1 MSERTTGPFVLLDDN
16 RAGVGKRLL
25 FRAPLDIIACH
36 DYGEVDA
43 LFQQLEAALARGHYV
58 AGWIAYEAGYA
69 LEPKLRPIAPVLS
82 DMPLAWFG
90 VFTTPDLAP
99 AHADRGGA
107 VLVDDITPSVDKAR
121 YETAIAAIKNY
132 LLAGD
137 VYQINFTFPL
147 HFSLQG
153 WPDDLFTRLR
163 RAQPVAYGAHIH
175 NEDWDI
181 LSLSPE
187 LFFQKRGPQ
196 LTARPMKGT
205 APRGRT
211 LEEDRNIAD
220 ALRGDAK
227 SQAENLMIVDLLRN
241 DLSRLAQP
249 GSVEVPALFDIE
261 TYRTLLQMTSTVS
274 AEIDTQAPL
283 KILFKSLF
291 PCGSVTGAP
300 KIRAMEII
308 RDLEQPPRGVYTGAI
323 GYITPERD
331 MTFSVPIR
339 TLTLK
344 PDKRRART
352 WQGSLGIGSGIVID
366 SVADAEYQECLLKA
380 AFLTTAAPAFDLVET
395 LRWQPDGGFLRLDA
409 HVQRLTQS
417 ATYFRF
423 TVDRDAIGVALADLA
438 ASLPPTP
445 HRVRLLLSERGVIA
459 LTATPLSPA
468 PESLRLCV
476 SNVVI
481 NSRDAF
487 LYHKTTARTPYQQ
500 ALREA
505 QAQGCFEAVLTNE
518 RGEVT
523 EGSFTTIFV
532 ERDGV
537 LLTPPLSAGLLPGIL
552 RAELLKSGRAREAT
566 LYPADLR
573 SADRLY
579 IGNSLRG
586 LMAVSELASRNNPYP
601 QP

>member
-1 MSERTTGPFVLLDDN
+1 MSERTTGPFVLLGDN

-36 DYGEVDA
+36 DYGEIDG
-43 LFQQLEAALARGHYV
+43 LFRQMEAALARGHYL

-69 LEPKLRPIAPVLS
+69 LEPKLRPLAPALT
-82 DMPLAWFG
+82 DLPLAWFG
-90 VFTTPDLAP
+90 VFTAPDFAP
-99 AHADRGGA
+99 ESTENIDA
-107 VLVDDITPSVDKAR
+107 VLIDGITPGVDKAR
-121 YETAIAAIKNY
+121 YETAIAAIKSY
-132 LLAGD
+132 LVAGD

-147 HFSLQG
+147 NFSLQG
-153 WPDDLFTRLR
+153 WPDDLFARLR

-175 NEDWDI
+175 NDDWDI

-187 LFFQKRGPQ
+187 LFFQKREAQ

-211 LEEDRNIAD
+211 LDEDKKIAE

-241 DLSRLAQP
+241 DLSRLAEP

-261 TYRTLLQMTSTVS
+261 TYRTLFQMTSTVS
-274 AEIDTQAPL
+274 ARIVPETPL
-283 KILFKSLF
+283 RTLFTSLF

-308 RDLEQPPRGVYTGAI
+308 RDLEQAPRGVYTGAI

-344 PDKRRART
+344 PESRRARR
-352 WQGSLGIGSGIVID
+352 WRGSLGIGSGIVID
-366 SVADAEYQECLLKA
+366 SATDAEYQECLLKA

-409 HVQRLTQS
+409 HLQRLSQS
-417 ATYFRF
+417 AAYFRF
-423 TVDRDAIGVALADLA
+423 AIAHDAIKAALDDLA
-438 ASLPPTP
+438 ASLPPSP

-459 LTATPLSPA
+459 LTASPLSPA
-468 PESLRLCV
+468 PAALRLCV
-476 SNVVI
+476 SKVVV
-481 NSRDAF
+481 NTRDAF
-487 LYHKTTARTPYQQ
+487 LYHKTTARLPYQQ

-505 QAQGCFEAVLTNE
+505 RALQCFEAVLTNE
-518 RGEVT
+518 RGELT
-523 EGSFTTIFV
+523 EGSFTNIFV

-573 SADRLY
+573 SATRLY

-586 LMAVSELASRNNPYP
+586 LMAVSELAPRNNPYP